1 MDPGPAVCPA
11 SAHSVVPGYDGAL
24 LSLDSAFSVGAGDI
38 VAWDLYASAA
48 CLSFVTSERGGA

>member
-1 MDPGPAVCPA
+1 MCPTP
-11 SAHSVVPGYDGAL
+11 AHSAVPGYDGAL